1 MVTFIHII
9 HNGSEITLVWGIG
22 SKPKTQNPEQPF

>member
-1 MVTFIHII
+1 MVTFI
-9 HNGSEITLVWGIG
+9 HNGSEITLAWGIG